1 MSVFIFQNKN
11 RKDVEQT
18 SNVIVFLRFVNDLFW
33 FVSNCSDVD
42 GNGDG
47 LGKISIWYLFSDKWK
62 EDLFSLNDV
71 NCVTSS
77 SVVIGKWIFDSLI
90 VGKYCIGICFN
101 GVGDVLLR
109 SDNELFDLELYA
121 DNIVLLLSSEDV
133 DDDEPLE

>member
-1 MSVFIFQNKN
+1 
-11 RKDVEQT
+11 
-18 SNVIVFLRFVNDLFW
+18 
-33 FVSNCSDVD
+33 
-42 GNGDG
+42 
-47 LGKISIWYLFSDKWK
+47 
-62 EDLFSLNDV
+62 
-71 NCVTSS
+71 
-77 SVVIGKWIFDSLI
+77 LI